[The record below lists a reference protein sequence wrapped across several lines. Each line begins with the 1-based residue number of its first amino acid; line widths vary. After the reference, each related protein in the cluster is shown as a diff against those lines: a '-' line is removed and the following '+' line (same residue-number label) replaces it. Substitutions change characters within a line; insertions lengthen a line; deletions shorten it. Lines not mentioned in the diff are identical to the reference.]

1 MKGYFKEII
10 KLPYSVKFFI
20 ITEIIMGLGMG
31 IWGLNLN
38 LFLLSRGMLSDQIG
52 LVVSVGTFSTAI
64 FAIFAGGLSD
74 SLGYKRC
81 MLAGFLL
88 KVLAMAGTAVVPAS
102 ILLYLL
108 RGINGL
114 GDCFIMVCVYPY
126 ITSLVDEK
134 SRNMVYGL
142 LFSTSMLSLFLGN
155 IISGIL
161 TESFR
166 SYGGMIL
173 ISAVIVCLVAILRF
187 FLPARL
193 GKGTAFSIKL
203 FFPRQNYI
211 KVYLVY
217 ELLGYCCYFLA
228 YSMVNVLCKSNMG
241 LSDGITGLV
250 TGMMTFVSGIA
261 IFSIPV
267 VASKLGR
274 ARTNVFLMICLV
286 FLYAVMIV
294 TSGPVFLIL
303 IIVTAAM
310 QCMMAGLIDG
320 LMLGLISENEKG
332 SFSGLKLLLQNTG
345 TSVGTF
351 LAGVMIKDMPDL
363 SILYLLVCLLV
374 ITQLVLF
381 LRGVMRHI
389 ITE

>member
-1 MKGYFKEII
+1 MKGYIKEII
-10 KLPYSVKFFI
+10 KLPGSVKFFI

-31 IWGLNLN
+31 IWSLNLN
-38 LFLLSRGMLSDQIG
+38 FFLLSRGMLSDQIG

-102 ILLYLL
+102 MLLYLL

-114 GDCFIMVCVYPY
+114 GDCFVMVCAYPY

-142 LFSTSMLSLFLGN
+142 LLSTSMLSLFLGN

-166 SYGGMIL
+166 SYGAMIL
-173 ISAVIVCLVAILRF
+173 ISAVIVCFVAVLRF
-187 FLPARL
+187 FLPARP
-193 GKGTAFSIKL
+193 GKVTVFSTKL
-203 FFPRQNYI
+203 YFPRQNYI

-228 YSMVNVLCKSNMG
+228 YSMVNVVCKSKMG

-250 TGMMTFVSGIA
+250 TGMMTLVSGIA
-261 IFSIPV
+261 IFSIPAV
-267 VASKLGR
+267 TSKLGR

-294 TSGPVFLIL
+294 TNGPVFLIL

-320 LMLGLISENEKG
+320 LMLGRVSENEKG

-374 ITQLVLF
+374 IIQLVLF
-381 LRGVMRHI
+381 LFGVMKHI
-389 ITE
+389 VTE